1 MDWFNQW
8 WSALELAEQIMYCIA
23 IPATL
28 VLIIQTI
35 MICIGFGQ
43 GGEGVSFS
51 DTSGIDGLD
60 APDGMDAMDAM
71 DATDVPDATG
81 DGGNPADFASM
92 RLFTVQGVVAFL
104 CVFGWSGII
113 CLGSGLHIAL
123 SIAISL
129 VLGFAAMLG
138 VAKIIQLSG
147 RLAQNG
153 NFNMKNAIGEI
164 GSVYIPIPAQQK
176 GTGKITI
183 SVGERFMEFDA
194 VTDGEALSSNTRV
207 RVTDILAENV
217 LVVEIAE

>member
-1 MDWFNQW
+1 MDWFTQW
-8 WSALELAEQIMYCIA
+8 WGALELAEQIMYCIA

-28 VLIIQTI
+28 VLIIQTV

-43 GGEGVSFS
+43 GGEGIGFS
-51 DTSGIDGLD
+51 DTSGIEGLD
-60 APDGMDAMDAM
+60 APDSLEAFDSAEILDS
-71 DATDVPDATG
+71 TG

-123 SIAISL
+123 SIVISL
-129 VLGFAAMLG
+129 VLGLAALLG

-153 NFNMKNAIGEI
+153 NFNIKNAIGEI
-164 GSVYIPIPAQQK
+164 GKVYIPIPEEQK

-183 SVGERFMEFDA
+183 SVGERFLEFDA
-194 VTDGEALSSNTRV
+194 VTEGEALSSNTSV
-207 RVTDILAENV
+207 RVTDVFSENV
-217 LVVEIAE
+217 LVVEKAE